1 MSSEPQQSKD
11 TSQEEERFWLDFDRQ
26 YFAPPHPSLL
36 MCLKNHIWHSKHIS
50 SKIGSYFS
58 SKKNVKKGAKR
69 RHNLNLRSVKFP
81 LRLLA
86 YDKTNA
92 NDGIFKYFNAA
103 SSYNNDQMQT
113 LLENDNVYKPLVSAK
128 HDTNQRLP
136 TIYSSPLPDAI
147 HLTLYIPPTNPK
159 AKSETNNTN
168 SETVVKNHNDDESF
182 NFVDA
187 FGSVQLLENDEV
199 PQIISGPNP
208 TWFTKGRGRFKRGL
222 ELGPRYKKCDKLVKN
237 PHGLLSDPVW
247 QHFNTNYVSNT
258 NTNFFSLPAPTSSS
272 RKSDDDSEF
281 VEGTDLLNYHSMC
294 DLGSCRVDY
303 SPLLFTFVASKKSLL
318 CKRCLGFPRISCNL
332 CKSISGNSTAMFSSQ
347 YISDERY
354 HMVYNLVDLFKLRST
369 TNDTIQSYYLN
380 PYRISSRDHQAYTI
394 TKEEESEGKEDE
406 DEMQLVYNYVQTLES
421 LNTVFSSLLDRIVNE
436 YKPDTS
442 RWHDIENKMLHHYI
456 DLYNNKTLDNRYT
469 YSVQRQSVDVLQL
482 RLKVLKSSE
491 LPGTWTD
498 RALCSICGTDD
509 DWDDDPIL
517 FCDCCY
523 IPMHFCCLGYKPG
536 TLSDVKQKLMMNKFQ
551 RVNYFNYLI
560 NNPDKPAKKF
570 KFDRMESFT
579 DMDDDEWYCP
589 VCNYLMEQ
597 LSFLDENLVM
607 AIIRTVGG
615 PKNLEQLKLLIQ
627 HNSGNPNENEAKD
640 EQESESKP
648 KRQKMDPTFKYNLP
662 YILGFDYDNPL
673 ERVYISVHPTKAI
686 TSTTRA
692 CFAKESN
699 SKAYGVP
706 YSSNANS
713 ATVPENN
720 PNHSTDTAMNLER
733 VSMLNLYD
741 YRNESISYNTNCVM
755 DPRNFCKLLLSK
767 KGLYFEHSFWTL
779 LNKCNIP
786 SIQEYL
792 NYYSLEDLYL
802 ARLVQQDKLIQSV
815 KHFGKKRTNSMNS
828 KLSSRTLSVNSDK
841 DYPQVK
847 REQENHAKEPEPKKE
862 DARYE
867 YNSTI
872 NCKNPLKKLYV
883 SINLRYLSNLPSSTV
898 FSKAGP
904 NSNANVMGKEFR
916 KEDDDV
922 DIVIKLPVCVF
933 CGFDAYFPGGGPMK
947 KTSNNGTWGHIKC
960 ALANDCTIE
969 PEEINYSTFVPKI
982 KALKCIFCNNYSTSS
997 IQCSYGNCCK
1007 AFHVPCSSASPS
1019 CLFTWDTN
1027 GKPDVLCPVHSKGLA
1042 PTSLLRKLQL
1052 RLMNAKDG
1060 KDRDFREMG
1069 QEREQ
1074 RKGKFGKYFVKNKF
1088 KEKEKEKNQE
1098 DSDKSKEKET
1108 VKNVMKG
1115 TRDVLD
1121 TVSINENLY
1130 LNHFLRPNYSNL
1142 TKLLEILL
1150 NEKVGSIF
1158 QSNLSSNY
1166 YYNDNLIRSTSPVS
1180 VNSSGLSS
1188 LSSVSSNVTS
1198 NSKSTN
1204 QDELS
1209 SNDDM
1214 YKVSDREDDDYV
1226 PSITPKS
1233 NNTSRHGSVTPTS
1246 IVNPN
1251 EYTNRDVD
1259 VAIGLDEAGEEI
1271 LLPKNESMLKDA
1283 SSILLGKEQLLNK
1296 HKGAVEGR
1304 CPLNNINANNCFWCC
1319 LGLDLSYHNRHVFD
1333 DKTPSSKA
1341 VLSILY
1347 NNNLHNVN
1355 MIKTIINSK
1364 YESTSES
1371 QKDDNNSA
1379 NHPSKKLKKKEHSK
1393 EKEGLS
1399 DKLYEKELKI
1409 PWNILSSIIMD
1420 NVVDEKINIYIDND
1434 LINNTKLIK
1443 KNDSVIPKLSSEAL
1457 VRLFNTFEPDSTTYV
1472 IRTLFS
1478 LLKHIEFINGL
1489 DDLYGY
1495 NSIYYYSS
1503 SGMDSPRVLDSKTGL
1518 NIPNLNLSENFTGGK
1533 LNFGNLLG
1541 NTNNLSFSSL
1551 LGTANILGD
1560 VSYDTSNLTTDR
1572 SKIETDTALPVF
1584 KSETNL
1590 TETHTPSEKLE
1601 LKEDCSDESKFSNVH
1616 SKMDAESRTS
1626 ADFTNSSYS
1635 EMESS
1640 SSQFHSCSSSQN
1652 VDSEY
1657 VESDKNTPLGKA
1669 NKDFDKG
1676 RPSGGKEKGIRSSRL
1691 KEKALNKEKDKN
1703 SLKDK
1708 SGKDKIENSSAKDK
1722 NGVMDVEEKS
1732 RDKSNCLESDRSSS
1746 SKDNDK
1752 SVSSKDS
1759 YKESLR
1765 EVKTNGFNENEMNVQ
1780 READRFSSSSS
1791 RSSSSSSGRAGKASG
1806 KGKDKNATK
1815 DKPKGRAEDAKNG
1828 ATSVDGK
1835 PEKSKADEEKAERDK
1850 ENARQEIYKLLKE
1863 VNNVEIIK
1871 LDKALLPSSILRKY
1885 VENKKITICKVCLEF
1900 KYIENDID
1908 INKRKRNIY
1917 NESYRKCKCC
1927 NVEVCNS
1934 CLTVA
1939 RHDFENLTINTS
1951 LIIGDY
1957 IGEEVDDFYFL
1968 CVRCK
1973 DMSLN
1978 NSIPLLNCA
1987 LCSRYDGLMLKVNPK
2002 HLSFIPC
2009 KTSLWNNYCYV
2020 HLICLEWLFWS
2031 KNINNNMRKVNR
2043 SQFEQNCN
2051 YCGLLTGATV
2061 TCSNS
2066 ACYSKFHPSCAA
2078 FLGCKIDVG
2087 KKSENIVGAK
2097 RALCLRHTLISIC
2110 RTSGAERKFM
2120 VAPCYLYEVLVNNH
2134 YFATFFK
2141 AVYLSPNC
2149 INNKPKLTSRFKLKK
2164 RSKSLDYKANIS
2176 MMKMASY
2183 INYGLITNKNPQFY
2197 EMNITESVARNRLI
2211 QGMNYVFYQQTPN
2224 TTNLF
2229 TNKDTDPR
2237 DCNMREIKNIINL
2250 VRNGILKPIQ
2260 GSKRGR
2266 KPKSLDGSDSDK
2278 RHKMSMEDILK
2289 YGHRGVL
2296 ENGEY
2301 YCPICFS
2308 IYFENSPGL
2317 PGDDLHWIGCDK
2329 CERWF
2334 HFVCA
2339 GVWVDY
2345 RDKDSWY
2352 CYHCDTS

>member
-50 SKIGSYFS
+50 SKIGSYLS

-69 RHNLNLRSVKFP
+69 RHNLNLRTVKFP
-81 LRLLA
+81 LRLLGV
-86 YDKTNA
+86 DKTNA
-92 NDGIFKYFNAA
+92 NDGIFKYFSAA
-103 SSYNNDQMQT
+103 SYSNDQIQV

-168 SETVVKNHNDDESF
+168 SEPVVKNHNDDESF

-187 FGSVQLLENDEV
+187 FGSVQLLENDQV
-199 PQIISGPNP
+199 PQIICGPNP

-247 QHFNTNYVSNT
+247 QHFNTNYISNP
-258 NTNFFSLPAPTSSS
+258 NTNFFTLPAATASS

-281 VEGTDLLNYHSMC
+281 GDGTDLLNYHSMC
-294 DLGSCRVDY
+294 ELGSCRVDY

-369 TNDTIQSYYLN
+369 TNDTIPSYYLN
-380 PYRISSRDHQAYTI
+380 PYRSSRDHQTYAI
-394 TKEEESEGKEDE
+394 TKGEEPEGKEDE
-406 DEMQLVYNYVQTLES
+406 DEMQLVHNYVQTLES
-421 LNTVFSSLLDRIVNE
+421 LNSVFSSLLDRIVNE

-442 RWHDIENKMLHHYI
+442 RWHDIESKMLQHYI
-456 DLYNNKTLDNRYT
+456 ELYNNKTLDNRYT

-551 RVNYFNYLI
+551 RMNYFNYLI

-570 KFDRMESFT
+570 KLERMESLT

-627 HNSGNPNENEAKD
+627 HNSGNANENEAK
-640 EQESESKP
+640 EQQDADSKP
-648 KRQKMDPTFKYNLP
+648 KRQKLDPNFKYNLP
-662 YILGFDYDNPL
+662 YVLGFDYDNPL

-686 TSTTRA
+686 TNTTRV
-692 CFAKESN
+692 F
-699 SKAYGVP
+699 
-706 YSSNANS
+706 
-713 ATVPENN
+713 PENN
-720 PNHSTDTAMNLER
+720 PNHSTDTGINLER
-733 VSMLNLYD
+733 ISVVNLYD

-779 LNKCNIP
+779 LNTCNLA

-792 NYYSLEDLYL
+792 NYYSMEDLYL

-815 KHFGKKRTNSMNS
+815 KHYTKKRTTSMNS

-841 DYPQVK
+841 EYPQVK
-847 REQENHAKEPEPKKE
+847 KEQENHAKEAEPKKE
-862 DARYE
+862 ESRYD
-867 YNSTI
+867 YNSTM

-883 SINLRYLSNLPSSTV
+883 SINLRYLSNLPSATV
-898 FSKAGP
+898 FSKAAP
-904 NSNANVMGKEFR
+904 NLNANVMGKEFR

-922 DIVIKLPVCVF
+922 DVVIKLPVCVF

-947 KTSNNGTWGHIKC
+947 RTSNNGTWGHIKC

-1060 KDRDFREMG
+1060 KDRDFRDPG
-1069 QEREQ
+1069 SEREQ
-1074 RKGKFGKYFVKNKF
+1074 RKGKFGKYFVKAKV
-1088 KEKEKEKNQE
+1088 KEKDKEKNQE
-1098 DSDKSKEKET
+1098 DADKSKEKET
-1108 VKNVMKG
+1108 AKNVVKG

-1142 TKLLEILL
+1142 TKLLELML
-1150 NEKVGSIF
+1150 NEKIGTIF
-1158 QSNLSSNY
+1158 QSNLSSNC
-1166 YYNDNLIRSTSPVS
+1166 YNKDALMRTTSTVS
-1180 VNSSGLSS
+1180 VNSTGLTS

-1204 QDELS
+1204 QDDLS

-1233 NNTSRHGSVTPTS
+1233 TNTVRDGSLTPSNVT
-1246 IVNPN
+1246 PN
-1251 EYTNRDVD
+1251 EYKNKDD
-1259 VAIGLDEAGEEI
+1259 VAMELDETGDEV
-1271 LLPKNESMLKDA
+1271 LLLKNESILKDA
-1283 SSILLGKEQLLNK
+1283 SNILLGKEQLLNK

-1304 CPLNNINANNCFWCC
+1304 CPLNNIDANNCFWCC

-1333 DKTPSSKA
+1333 DKTPSSRS

-1347 NNNLHNVN
+1347 NNNLHNVDV
-1355 MIKTIINSK
+1355 IKTIINSK
-1364 YESTSES
+1364 YDNTYES
-1371 QKDDNNSA
+1371 QKEEDDGLA
-1379 NHPSKKLKKKEHSK
+1379 NQPSKKSKKKETAK
-1393 EKEGLS
+1393 EKEDSS
-1399 DKLYEKELKI
+1399 DRELKI
-1409 PWNILSSIIMD
+1409 PWNMLSSIIMD
-1420 NVVDEKINIYIDND
+1420 NVVDEKINIYINND

-1443 KNDSVIPKLSSEAL
+1443 KNDSVIQKISSEAL
-1457 VRLFNTFEPDSTTYV
+1457 VRLFNTFEPDSTRYV
-1472 IRTLFS
+1472 VRTLFS

-1489 DDLYGY
+1489 DELYGY

-1503 SGMDSPRVLDSKTGL
+1503 SGMDSPRVLDSKNGL
-1518 NIPNLNLSENFTGGK
+1518 NIPNLNLNENFAGAN
-1533 LNFGNLLG
+1533 LNLGNLLG
-1541 NTNNLSFSSL
+1541 NTKNLSFS
-1551 LGTANILGD
+1551 
-1560 VSYDTSNLTTDR
+1560 R
-1572 SKIETDTALPVF
+1572 
-1584 KSETNL
+1584 
-1590 TETHTPSEKLE
+1590 
-1601 LKEDCSDESKFSNVH
+1601 
-1616 SKMDAESRTS
+1616 
-1626 ADFTNSSYS
+1626 
-1635 EMESS
+1635 
-1640 SSQFHSCSSSQN
+1640 
-1652 VDSEY
+1652 
-1657 VESDKNTPLGKA
+1657 
-1669 NKDFDKG
+1669 
-1676 RPSGGKEKGIRSSRL
+1676 KEK
-1691 KEKALNKEKDKN
+1691 N
-1703 SLKDK
+1703 
-1708 SGKDKIENSSAKDK
+1708 ENSSSKEKNEVKDAKEKSKDRS
-1722 NGVMDVEEKS
+1722 NGV
-1732 RDKSNCLESDRSSS
+1732 ESDRSSS
-1746 SKDNDK
+1746 SKDTDK
-1752 SVSSKDS
+1752 SVNSKSSDKPNL
-1759 YKESLR
+1759 K
-1765 EVKTNGFNENEMNVQ
+1765 EVKTNKAKENEMNGL
-1780 READRFSSSSS
+1780 READRSSNSS
-1791 RSSSSSSGRAGKASG
+1791 RSSSSASKGSKASW
-1806 KGKDKNATK
+1806 KVKENHDTNDKVKASTEE
-1815 DKPKGRAEDAKNG
+1815 PKSEASPADAK
-1828 ATSVDGK
+1828 DG
-1835 PEKSKADEEKAERDK
+1835 KSKADEDKAENEK
-1850 ENARQEIYKLLKE
+1850 KSARQEVYKLLKE

-1908 INKRKRNIY
+1908 VNKRKRNIY

-1951 LIIGDY
+1951 LIVGDY
-1957 IGEEVDDFYFL
+1957 IGEEIDDFYFL
-1968 CVRCK
+1968 CIRCK
-1973 DMSLN
+1973 DLTMS

-2002 HLSFIPC
+2002 HLTFIPC

-2066 ACYSKFHPSCAA
+2066 ACYSKFHASCAA

-2110 RTSGAERKFM
+2110 RTSAAERKFM
-2120 VAPCYLYEVLVNNH
+2120 VAPCYLYEVLVNTN

-2149 INNKPKLTSRFKLKK
+2149 INNKPKLTSRFKIKK
-2164 RSKSLDYKANIS
+2164 RSKSLDYKNSLS

-2183 INYGLITNKNPQFY
+2183 INYGLITNKSPQVY
-2197 EMNITESVARNRLI
+2197 EVTITESVARNRLI
-2211 QGMNYVFYQQTPN
+2211 QGMNYVFYQKASIN
-2224 TTNLF
+2224 AANLF
-2229 TNKDTDPR
+2229 NGKDPDPS

-2278 RHKMSMEDILK
+2278 RHKMPMEDILK

-2345 RDKDSWY
+2345 RDKDSWF
-2352 CYHCDTS
+2352 CYHCDNS